1 MRKGIVIVT
10 ALALLVAVQIVALRL
25 GDTPEELHR

>member
-10 ALALLVAVQIVALRL
+10 ALSLLVAVQIVALRL
-25 GDTPEELHR
+25 EDTPEELHR